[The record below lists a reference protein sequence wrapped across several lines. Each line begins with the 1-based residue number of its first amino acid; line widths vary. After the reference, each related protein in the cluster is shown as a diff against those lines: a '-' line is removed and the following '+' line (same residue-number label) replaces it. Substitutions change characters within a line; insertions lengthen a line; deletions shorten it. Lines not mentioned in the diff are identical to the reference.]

1 MNRLSLLTVAG
12 ATTLMLAT
20 ASFAGSVTGNPLD
33 DGWTYAGYS
42 LEKGVYVRGTANY
55 GFDVYS
61 TTITVTAGSNLN
73 IDDGANSWLV
83 GDIVLGVGGIFN
95 SDTSGLDWDVTGTSV
110 NSLLSKVNGPKL
122 QVKFGTSDA
131 TWYASTLPPSPGD
144 GSGSGSDGGATV
156 QIRTSAYLN
165 INDWSNNDGVLLE
178 LANPGHIDRYQG
190 LDVGPEV
197 ARLIWTFD
205 DQTGKPAT
213 WELLLN
219 VSLLD
224 RNYGGPVPETGFM
237 AIVTV
242 QDTDNA
248 YTDALVSIASAQ
260 VVPLPAAAWA
270 GLTLMGGI
278 GATRTLRSRRQNA

>member
-1 MNRLSLLTVAG
+1 MNRLSSLAVVG
-12 ATTLMLAT
+12 VTTLMLAT
-20 ASFAGSVTGNPLD
+20 ASFAGSVTGNPLA

-42 LEKGVYVRGTANY
+42 LEEGVYVRGAANY

-61 TTITVTAGSNLN
+61 TTNTVTAGSNLH
-73 IDDGANSWLV
+73 IDDGINSWLV
-83 GDIVLGVGGIFN
+83 GDTVLGVGGVFN
-95 SDTSGLDWDVTGTSV
+95 SDTSGLGWDVTGTSV
-110 NSLLSKVNGPKL
+110 NSLLSHANGPKL
-122 QVKFGTSDA
+122 QVKFGTADA
-131 TWYASTLPPSPGD
+131 TWYASTLPPSSGD

-165 INDWSNNDGVLLE
+165 ISDWSANDGTLLG

-190 LDVGPEV
+190 LDVDEYV
-197 ARLIWTFD
+197 ARLIWTYD
-205 DQTGKPAT
+205 EQTGKPAT

-219 VSLLD
+219 TSLLE
-224 RNYGGPVPETGFM
+224 RNFGGPVPQTGFL

-248 YTDALVSIASAQ
+248 YTDALVSIAAAQ

-270 GLTLMGGI
+270 GMALMGGI
-278 GATRTLRSRRQNA
+278 GAARTFRSRR